1 MTVKQAMDELKK
13 LADDKQR
20 AYHQKNGAG
29 KDVIGVK
36 MGDIRNVAKKIKTDH
51 ALAIELWK
59 TGNIEARLLAM
70 LICKPKEFSTKELDA
85 MVREVDYAWLADWLN
100 SYVVKQHPAKE
111 ELREK
116 WMKDKHPGAARSAW
130 SLTTERVAKSPEG
143 LDQDA
148 LLGRIEKEMG
158 KAPEFAKWTMNFCLI
173 ELGVNN
179 TRLRPRAIAV
189 GEKVGA
195 YRDYPV
201 SKGCTSPFAPIAI
214 AELAR
219 RKG

>member
-1 MTVKQAMDELKK
+1 
-13 LADDKQR
+13 
-20 AYHQKNGAG
+20 
-29 KDVIGVK
+29 
-36 MGDIRNVAKKIKTDH
+36 MGDVRNVAKKIKTDH
-51 ALAIELWK
+51 ALAKELWK
-59 TGNIEARLLAM
+59 TGNLEARLLAM
-70 LICKPKEFSTKELDA
+70 LVCKPKEFSTKELDA
-85 MVREVDYAWLADWLN
+85 MVRDVDYAWLADWLN

-116 WMKDKHPGAARSAW
+116 WMKDKDPGAARSGW

-143 LDQDA
+143 LDLEA

-158 KAPEFAKWTMNFCLI
+158 KAPEFTKWTMNFCLI
-173 ELGVNN
+173 EIGVNN
-179 TRLRPRAIAV
+179 PKLRKRAVQI

-214 AELAR
+214 EELAK
-219 RKG
+219 RKA